1 MEGSD
6 ILNRIA
12 HNKMEVEK
20 NMKSSYLIIFYE
32 IFLLNLITILA
43 LPLIYESFIKI
54 LVLVFLNKN

>member
-1 MEGSD
+1 MEGDD

-12 HNKMEVEK
+12 HNKLEVEK

-43 LPLIYESFIKI
+43 IPLIYESIIKI
-54 LVLVFLNKN
+54 LVLVFSNKN